1 MMRFFRWL
9 TAGFVVLLAV
19 LVVLAF
25 KAVEEMPLVP
35 QAEAPSA
42 AAVARAK
49 DIIRKNDPRK
59 LARNESHEVRIT
71 GTDLEALLNFV
82 SGRGLKGSAALNLY
96 QDHAEIRYSA
106 RLPSTPLGR
115 FLNVSAQVGSSGN
128 QLELEQVHIGQV
140 PIPSPVFKLAL
151 RQYIKRTEL
160 ADELKLLKQTISQI
174 IIAPDSVRFTY
185 VWQPEILDSARA
197 LAISPDQRERLA
209 AAHRQLVAQMDS
221 VGQAR
226 TVPLARVLGPLLAE
240 AGDKASA
247 AERANAYRDAL
258 LVTAFHLSGRNLA
271 LLIPEARQWPQPR
284 PLPLTLRDRTDLAQ
298 HFSVSAA
305 LAAWAS
311 EPLANAIGLEKEV
324 DDAKKGSGFSFVDL
338 TADRAGTRLGELA
351 AQNPERLAAALA
363 VGLTDAAMLPS
374 IHGLPEFM
382 MTHEFQRRFGGVG
395 APAYKRMAAEIEGR
409 VSALAL
415 FR

>member
-1 MMRFFRWL
+1 MMRLLRWL

-25 KAVEEMPLVP
+25 KAVEEIPLVP

-71 GTDLEALLNFV
+71 GADLEALLNFA

-96 QDHAEIRYSA
+96 QGHAEIRYSA
-106 RLPSTPLGR
+106 RLPGTPLGR
-115 FLNVSAQVGSSGN
+115 FLNVSAQVGSSGD

-151 RQYIKRTEL
+151 RQYIKHTEL
-160 ADELKLLKQTISQI
+160 ADELRLLKQTISQI

-197 LAISPDQRERLA
+197 LAISPDQRERLT

-221 VGQAR
+221 VVQAR
-226 TVPLARVLGPLLAE
+226 TVPLARVLGPLLAD

-258 LVTAFHLSGRNLA
+258 LVTAFHLSGRSLA

-284 PLPLTLRDRTDLAQ
+284 PLTLTLRGRTDLAQ

-382 MTHEFQRRFGGVG
+382 MAHEFQRRFGGVG

>member
-1 MMRFFRWL
+1 MMRLLRWL

-25 KAVEEMPLVP
+25 KAVEEIPLVP

-71 GTDLEALLNFV
+71 GADLEALLNFA

-96 QDHAEIRYSA
+96 QGHAEIRYSA
-106 RLPSTPLGR
+106 RLPGTPLGR
-115 FLNVSAQVGSSGN
+115 FLNVSAQVGSSGD

-151 RQYIKRTEL
+151 RQYIKHTEL
-160 ADELKLLKQTISQI
+160 ADELRLLKQTISQI

-197 LAISPDQRERLA
+197 LAISPDQRERLT

-221 VGQAR
+221 VAQAR
-226 TVPLARVLGPLLAE
+226 TVPLARVLGPLLAN

-258 LVTAFHLSGRNLA
+258 LVTAFHLSGRSLA

-284 PLPLTLRDRTDLAQ
+284 PLTLTLRGRTDLAQ

-382 MTHEFQRRFGGVG
+382 MAHEFQRRFGGVG